1 MFLIVKNICIY
12 LSKDLFYFDILR
24 PFPIAAL
31 LWWWRMHVMATRE
44 LAFRQM
50 DFSGSANAFLT
61 RWKSH
66 LRGWCLWWACGNV
79 TCANGL
85 LHFYLIRHNIWIRN
99 ASNLSRGENVAGCET
114 RMWRARAIKVVHQPP
129 AASFHLHTWDL
140 HIAVVLEKFK
150 KAKDWIVYLC
160 LEKGSYIPHRGHAW
174 EKEEQNGVIHYTGCF
189 F

>member
-1 MFLIVKNICIY
+1 MYSKLFYIQCVLTVQNICAY
-12 LSKDLFYFDILR
+12 LFKGLLYFDILG

-150 KAKDWIVYLC
+150 KA
-160 LEKGSYIPHRGHAW
+160 
-174 EKEEQNGVIHYTGCF
+174 
-189 F
+189 